1 MTRFSGFRH
10 AARNPLAFAIRSALV
25 SMVALPLLA
34 QADDNTPIEIAP
46 VKVTADAL
54 KADRRSDTSYQGDA
68 AKSATGLT
76 LEATETPQSV
86 TVFTRK
92 RMEEQKLDN
101 INDVLSQTAGISVKE
116 YDSARQYY
124 YSRGFEI
131 TTIMID
137 GVPTL
142 FDPGWGTGENASS
155 TAMYE
160 QVEVIKGATGLTS
173 GEGNPSAAINMV
185 RKRADSKELEGT
197 ATLGT
202 GNRAQY
208 NGSLDVASALNA
220 DGDVRGRAVVSHQQE
235 DSFRD
240 VGDSASSMVYLT
252 TEMDLSARTRLTLGG
267 NYQLNENN
275 SPTWGGIPAWYSD
288 GSRSH
293 YSRSTTTSADWAY
306 WDNRHANLFAE
317 LSHQLD
323 NGWQLDARVNQGNSS
338 SDSRLL
344 YVSGNADEETGLGLS
359 ACNCGKFDT
368 DTSYRMM
375 DISARGDYSLFGRQH
390 QASITL
396 SRGQREFIAHSANAT
411 SVADI
416 GNFNEWDGT
425 GYAEHIWGDTFLYEH
440 FIDTQT
446 ALSGSTRLS
455 LADDL
460 HAIVGAR
467 ITNQEIDRK
476 AAAYNEAQ
484 TITHDGIVTPYLGLL
499 YDLNDTYT
507 LYASYTDIFSAQNER
522 SASGDVLDPIVGKS
536 YETGIKAGFMDDRL
550 IASAAVFRIEQD
562 NLAQA
567 DGTNTVEGSADQAYV
582 EADGATSRGY
592 ELELTGTV
600 QKGWEVQTGWT
611 SWEAEDA
618 DGTKVNTEQPRKM
631 LKLYSSYQLPGRF
644 SAITLG
650 GGANWESRAYAE
662 ATNPVSG
669 AAEQVSQEAYTLY
682 NMMASYRFNEQ
693 FKTQLNIDNLT
704 DETYYTNIGTFG
716 QVLYGTP
723 RTVSL
728 SAQYDF

>member
-1 MTRFSGFRH
+1 MH
-10 AARNPLAFAIRSALV
+10 LPARPARTPLTVAIRSVML
-25 SMVALPLLA
+25 SMLALPVVVH
-34 QADDNTPIEIAP
+34 ADNSDNTPIEMAP
-46 VKVTADAL
+46 VKVSADAING
-54 KADRRSDTSYQGDA
+54 RSGDVSYQGEPGQA
-68 AKSATGLT
+68 ATGLT
-76 LEATETPQSV
+76 LTPTETPQSV

-92 RMEEQKLDN
+92 RMEDQKLDSVN
-101 INDVLSQTAGISVKE
+101 EVLAQTPGISVKE

-124 YSRGFEI
+124 FARGFEI
-131 TTIMID
+131 TKITID

-155 TAMYE
+155 TDMYE
-160 QVEVIKGATGLTS
+160 RVEVVKGATGLTTGS
-173 GEGNPSAAINMV
+173 GNPSAAVNMV
-185 RKRADSKELEGT
+185 RKRADSTEFNGS
-197 ATLGT
+197 ANVGV
-202 GNRAQY
+202 GNRAQRDA
-208 NGSLDVASALNA
+208 SVDVGSALN
-220 DGDVRGRAVVSHQQE
+220 DSGTVRARGVISHQQE

-240 VGDSASSMVYLT
+240 VGDSASSLVYLT

-267 NYQLNENN
+267 NYQDNQNN

-288 GSRSH
+288 GTRTHYDRSK
-293 YSRSTTTSADWAY
+293 TTSADWAY
-306 WDNRHANLFAE
+306 WDNQHSNLFAE
-317 LSHQLD
+317 LSHQLAND
-323 NGWQLDARVNQGNSS
+323 WQLDVRVNRGDST

-344 YVSGNADEETGLGLS
+344 YVYGNPDKTTGAGVT

-368 DTSYRMM
+368 DTSYTMA
-375 DISARGDYSLFGRQH
+375 DIALSGQYSLFGRQH
-390 QASITL
+390 QATFGL
-396 SRGQREFIAHSANAT
+396 SQGQREFIAHSANAT

-416 GNFNEWDGT
+416 GDFNDWDGT
-425 GYAEHIWGDTFLYEH
+425 GYAEHIWGDSFLYEH
-440 FIDTQT
+440 YVDTQT
-446 ALSGSTRLS
+446 ALYGSTRLS
-455 LADDL
+455 LRDDL

-484 TITHDGIVTPYLGLL
+484 TIRHDQILTPYLGLL

-507 LYASYTDIFSAQNER
+507 LYASYTDIFDPQNER
-522 SASGDVLDPIVGKS
+522 DVNGDNLDPIVGTS
-536 YETGIKAGFMDDRL
+536 YEAGIKAGFMDDRL
-550 IASAAVFRIEQD
+550 IASAAVFRTEQD

-567 DGTNTVEGSADQAYV
+567 DGSNTVVGSADQAYT
-582 EADGATSRGY
+582 EAEGATSRGY

-600 QKGWEVQTGWT
+600 QEGWDVQTGWT

-618 DGTKVNTEQPRKM
+618 NGDKVNTEQPRRL

-644 SAITLG
+644 NAITIG
-650 GGANWESRAYAE
+650 GGATHESRSYAT

-669 AAEQVSQEAYTLY
+669 ASEEVAQEDFTLY

-693 FKTQLNIDNLT
+693 FKTQLNIDNLK

-716 QVLYGTP
+716 QVLYGSP